1 RIRRPPRS
9 PLFPYTTL
17 FRSPEKTS
25 QVDQAVRS
33 FLPPDHTVVMALDR
47 LVASVEKTQAPATVQ
62 VQNDPPKIFVSYT
75 PAILL
80 DIDGEPTRAE
90 IADTNMG
97 FVVNSNF
104 PLFFEKG
111 GANYLF
117 TGEQWLKSPI
127 LEGPWA

>member
-1 RIRRPPRS
+1 
-9 PLFPYTTL
+9 
-17 FRSPEKTS
+17 
-25 QVDQAVRS
+25 
-33 FLPPDHTVVMALDR
+33 
-47 LVASVEKTQAPATVQ
+47 ASVEKTQAPATVQ

-80 DIDGEPTRAE
+80 HIDGEQTRAE

-97 FVVNSNF
+97 FVGNSNF

-117 TGEQWLKSPI
+117 TGEQWLKAPA
-127 LEGPWA
+127 LEGPWVPVANLPKDMTKVAKDPQWPKMKKPILS